1 MDRYWDNAPV
11 LYDVI
16 GHDDRLEV
24 CNKTQAVLLGYGDTG
39 LVGAGIDRIYTP
51 KSAATLHDLVASCQA
66 GGAAHDVVL
75 QMRCKDGSLLDVSA
89 SADSVRTEGA
99 HTGLCTVKTR
109 LGGVV
114 ERVHRLEQDNE
125 VLRGFVQPARDAC
138 WCIEYFEPVDLT
150 APDEEVMRQM
160 FENQC
165 SWRLCNDAMARL
177 YEYPS
182 GVEFNEQDVR
192 QLFRRN
198 PQNEEFVRQIIESG
212 FNIDGA
218 PSLDY
223 LYDGSEMYAENDVRG
238 QIENGQLL
246 RMWGN
251 VRDLSGH
258 KRKEKEL
265 SERLDVMLDI
275 LSAAPDPILVLRGDG
290 VLEAANPAFEWC
302 FGWPVDSCLGRNL
315 SAIAQAERP
324 IAEIVSGAQFAPAAE
339 SFDLSVTCAGGSV
352 TACDARIAALAED
365 RTDTRAVLTLRVGHA
380 GQEGVTRN
388 AV

>member
-1 MDRYWDNAPV
+1 M

-39 LVGAGIDRIYTP
+39 LVGAGIDQIYTP
-51 KSAATLHDLVASCQA
+51 KSAATLARSRCQLSGR

-89 SADSVRTEGA
+89 STDSVQTEGA

-114 ERVHRLEQDNE
+114 ERVRRLEQDNE

-150 APDEEVMRQM
+150 APDDEVMRQM

-192 QLFRRN
+192 QLFPAQSAERG
-198 PQNEEFVRQIIESG
+198 VR
-212 FNIDGA
+212 
-218 PSLDY
+218 
-223 LYDGSEMYAENDVRG
+223 
-238 QIENGQLL
+238 
-246 RMWGN
+246 
-251 VRDLSGH
+251 
-258 KRKEKEL
+258 
-265 SERLDVMLDI
+265 
-275 LSAAPDPILVLRGDG
+275 APD
-290 VLEAANPAFEWC
+290 N
-302 FGWPVDSCLGRNL
+302 
-315 SAIAQAERP
+315 
-324 IAEIVSGAQFAPAAE
+324 
-339 SFDLSVTCAGGSV
+339 
-352 TACDARIAALAED
+352 RI
-365 RTDTRAVLTLRVGHA
+365 RV
-380 GQEGVTRN
+380 
-388 AV
+388 